1 MTYTYRRKAHG
12 RVYLEERE
20 SYRQKGKVRSR
31 FVRYLGVEGEKR
43 GEPQSPLDHVQPSE
57 SSRAGDVG
65 LLWALA
71 QDLRIPQTIDRSCPH
86 RSREGEPSPG
96 ILLTVWAINRVVHPE
111 SATQLERWTPTTDLP
126 RLTGI
131 SPEKFTKDAFLFS
144 LDKVCGQDPDTA
156 RLVDRTDDLEAELYR
171 HWRTT
176 HPLPPGVRETLAYD
190 LTSVLFFGVTCP
202 LAELGYNAKDVED
215 QFQVN
220 LGLLVNRSDT
230 MPVSHALF
238 EGSRHGVAT
247 VRNMLAR
254 LSRRPL
260 VPGEEGTRGTLIWDR
275 GMVSGDH
282 VQAVEEMGWQL
293 ICGLPKTLNAVQ
305 AVLDATEVP
314 ARPETLVRKTDV
326 TTIYAMETRAQ
337 LYGKERRV
345 VVYLNGARG
354 VREADQRN
362 GALAEITAA
371 LGKLSEEGAQW
382 SEAKLHK
389 AIKAVVGRWAPYLDV
404 RVRRK
409 GKGKDGEKGPRVT
422 WSYHQHALRAAER
435 RDGKYALLVTDRALS
450 AKETVNAYL
459 EKDFIE
465 KGFRAMKTDEEMEP
479 VRHYR
484 ERRVRA
490 YEFVQVLALRLRAAL
505 RWSLREEAAKV
516 GRNPW
521 EYEDDLLKTLGRVE
535 RVEVALGR
543 ERRIW
548 HLNLLRHTRE
558 TLRKIGYGKLFEEK
572 PLPVGTDPRAPTT

>member
-1 MTYTYRRKAHG
+1 MSYTARRKVG
-12 RVYLEERE
+12 DRVYLEERE
-20 SYRQKGKVRSR
+20 SYRKNGKVQVR
-31 FVRYLGVEGEKR
+31 FLRYLGVEGETPGKPR
-43 GEPQSPLDHVQPSE
+43 PAQHLIDQLRPDG
-57 SSRAGDVG
+57 SSRTGDVA
-65 LLWALA
+65 LLWAIA
-71 QDLRIPQTIDRSCPH
+71 QDLRIPQTIDRMCPH
-86 RSREGEPSPG
+86 RSREGAASPG

-126 RLTGI
+126 RLTGTG
-131 SPEKFTKDAFLFS
+131 PEAFTKDAFLFA
-144 LDKVCGQDPDTA
+144 LDKVCGEDPETA
-156 RLVDRTDDLEAELYR
+156 RLVDRTDTLEEELYR
-171 HWRTT
+171 HWRST

-215 QFQVN
+215 QVQVN

-247 VRNMLAR
+247 VRNLLAR

-260 VPGEEGTRGTLIWDR
+260 APGEEGSRGTLIWDR

-282 VQAVEEMGWQL
+282 VKAVEEMGWQL

-305 AVLDATEVP
+305 EVLDATEVP
-314 ARPETLVRKTDV
+314 SRPETLVRQTDV
-326 TTIYAMETRAQ
+326 TTVYAVEAETK
-337 LYGKERRV
+337 LFGKERRV
-345 VVYLNGARG
+345 VVYFNGARA

-362 GALAEITAA
+362 GELARVTAA
-371 LGKLSEEGAQW
+371 LGKLSETGAQW
-382 SEAKLHK
+382 KEAKLHK
-389 AIKAVVGRWAPYLDV
+389 AIREVVGRWAPYLEV
-404 RVRRK
+404 RVSRR
-409 GKGKDGEKGPRVT
+409 GEGPRVT

-435 RDGKYALLVTDRALS
+435 RDGKFALLVTDPKVSTTEA
-450 AKETVNAYL
+450 VNAYL

-505 RWSLREEAAKV
+505 RWSLREEAEKV

-521 EYEDDLLKTLGRVE
+521 EYEEDLLRTLGRVE
-535 RVEVALGR
+535 RVEVTLGR

-548 HLNLLRHTRE
+548 HLNLLKHTRE
-558 TLRKIGYGKLFEEK
+558 TLRKIGYGKLFQEEEA
-572 PLPVGTDPRAPTT
+572 GPRAA